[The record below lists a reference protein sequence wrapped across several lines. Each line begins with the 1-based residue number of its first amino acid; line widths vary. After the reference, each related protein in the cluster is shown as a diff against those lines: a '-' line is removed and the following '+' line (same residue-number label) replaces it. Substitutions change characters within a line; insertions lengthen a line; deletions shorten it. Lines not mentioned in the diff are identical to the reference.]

1 MSYIDTTNTNSWFI
15 IANPTSGNR
24 NFSKLWK
31 EIQQLLKNKNLDYS
45 FAFTQFSKHEITLV
59 QNAIKIGFRNIISV
73 GGDGTLHHVVNG
85 IMTQRYVKT
94 SDITISVIPLGTGND
109 WIKTYNIPTN
119 IKEVIEIIYKKN
131 IIAQDIG
138 VLKSLNTVTYFNN
151 VAGIGYDGYVVSK
164 LESLKKFGSISYL
177 IAGLYGMLFYKKSNF
192 KIKINNKVI
201 ETNCLMAV
209 FGICKYSGGGMQFT
223 EKINTSSGLLN
234 VTIVKNFTLLD
245 LIINLPKLYSGE
257 IVNHKK
263 VATYKTKEIEVSL
276 KKTKPFIQA
285 DGELIGVGNVSVTI
299 IEKAIQFVIC

>member
-109 WIKTYNIPTN
+109 WVKTYNIPTS
-119 IKEVIEIIYKKN
+119 IKEAIEIICKKN
-131 IIAQDIG
+131 IITQDIG
-138 VLKSLNTVTYFNN
+138 VLKTVNTVTYFNN

-177 IAGLYGMLFYKKSNF
+177 IAGFYGMLFYKKSNF
-192 KIKINNKVI
+192 NIKINNKVI
-201 ETNCLMAV
+201 KTSCLMTV